1 MGDEAVKRRLIRAK
15 KMAESILRKS
25 GYEII
30 PSTNKNFCLVGT
42 RRAEVRMIR
51 IVIDQIN
58 DNDKKAIE
66 AFNLPGNCTREI
78 WCKRGSKFEIVEI

>member
-1 MGDEAVKRRLIRAK
+1 MGEEAVKRRLIRAK
-15 KMAESILRKS
+15 KMAENILRKS

-51 IVIDQIN
+51 IVIDKIS
-58 DNDKKAIE
+58 DEDKKVVSL
-66 AFNLPGNCTREI
+66 FSLPGSCTREI
-78 WCKRGSKFEIVEI
+78 WCKRGNEFEIVEI